1 MRFQTQKTAILS
13 WGFLHVGDVGDFCL
27 NLEKPLHRAAL
38 SMLGVEV
45 DPNLKPQHL
54 NMPSNLYRAGVSMNI
69 QVMEGGYSPYGRGQH
84 YVLAHPRW
92 RGSPAQKSKI
102 TNYQPP
108 TKGDVMKDHDHKT
121 PRCILA
127 LDLGRRTGWALIMPN
142 LKIHSGFEEF
152 KPSRFESSGM
162 ALLRF
167 RNWLNTIHQQS
178 GGLGVCV
185 FEEVRRHA
193 GTTAAH
199 TYGEFLGQLKAWAD
213 EDHTK
218 VPYLGVPV
226 GTIKKF
232 ATGKG
237 NANKKMVIEAVQK
250 KFGHSRV
257 TDDNEAD
264 ALALLHWAIEEG
276 PVQFEIK
283 GVLR

>member
-1 MRFQTQKTAILS
+1 MND
-13 WGFLHVGDVGDFCL
+13 HD
-27 NLEKPLHRAAL
+27 EK
-38 SMLGVEV
+38 
-45 DPNLKPQHL
+45 K
-54 NMPSNLYRAGVSMNI
+54 
-69 QVMEGGYSPYGRGQH
+69 
-84 YVLAHPRW
+84 
-92 RGSPAQKSKI
+92 QKSL
-102 TNYQPP
+102 
-108 TKGDVMKDHDHKT
+108 
-121 PRCILA
+121 LA
-127 LDLGRRTGWALIMPN
+127 LDLGRRTGWAL
-142 LKIHSGFEEF
+142 LTSSGAIHSGFEEF

-167 RNWLNTIHQQS
+167 RAFLSNLNEHS
-178 GGLGVCV
+178 NGLDLCV
-185 FEEVRRHA
+185 FEEVRRHK

-213 EDHTK
+213 EEHVK

-237 NANKKMVIEAVQK
+237 NSNKAAMIKAVQTT
-250 KFGHSRV
+250 FGHSNV

-264 ALALLHWAIEEG
+264 ALALLHWAIQEG